1 MKQENES
8 RGLPFHY
15 FLGYFRAWCNNRAGK
30 NIYPIK
36 TAYLKVS
43 IMNKLISMAT
53 FFVCLLASL
62 LFFSCDNDD
71 EFPRTGV
78 PGRPSAILYEDGSR
92 SVFSYSGQRLDQIG
106 RPEGGGTDF
115 EYENGELVCLSSFP
129 PPNMA
134 DGHGSTRF
142 EQTSDGK
149 ILVRSAGEPALDV
162 FGLKEIELDADGFPV
177 KITDK
182 GYYRAS
188 YTDKKTPEGK
198 MEYILHTEQLYP
210 GKSYTLL
217 SFDHATGLLRQQ
229 EEYSATDSTLQYRFT
244 YEYDA
249 TPGIFSLMRLPN
261 WFWGYQMY
269 SYRMSTNL
277 YCRQFFNYSK
287 NLTRE
292 TIFTASD
299 NQTQTLTYSSI
310 YDNNG
315 YPVVIS
321 NVSQGEEIRVVY

>member
-1 MKQENES
+1 
-8 RGLPFHY
+8 
-15 FLGYFRAWCNNRAGK
+15 
-30 NIYPIK
+30 
-36 TAYLKVS
+36 
-43 IMNKLISMAT
+43 MNKLVSMAT
-53 FFVCLLASL
+53 FSVCLLASL

-71 EFPRTGV
+71 DFPTTGV

-129 PPNMA
+129 PPNME
-134 DGHGSTRF
+134 DGHSSTTF

-149 ILVRSAGEPALDV
+149 ILVKSAGEPALDV
-162 FGLKEIELDADGFPV
+162 FDLKEIELDADGFPV

-198 MEYILHTEQLYP
+198 MEYIPHTEQLYP
-210 GKSYTLL
+210 GKTYTLL
-217 SFDHATGLLRQQ
+217 SFDRSTGVLLQQ

-249 TPGIFSLMRLPN
+249 TPGLFSLMRLPR
-261 WFWGYQMY
+261 WFWGYRMY

-277 YCRQFFNYSK
+277 YYRQFFNYSK

-292 TIFTASD
+292 TIFIAS
-299 NQTQTLTYSSI
+299 NNHTHTLTYSYI
-310 YDNNG
+310 YDSNG
-315 YPVVIS
+315 YPVVIT
-321 NVSQGEEIRVVY
+321 NVSQPEEIRIVY